1 MTSTKKTGPE
11 RGAASGRFV
20 LRLSPGM
27 HAALRRAA
35 RAAEVSLNDYCVR
48 KLALP
53 SGNLAGV
60 TGAPAVVERAAE
72 LFGHELLAVVAYGSW
87 TRDEAVAGSD
97 IDVLVVVDATAPI
110 TRALYRRWDA
120 RPLTWDGHEV
130 EPHFVRLR
138 GREEGATGLWAEA
151 AIDGVVLFERGFAVS
166 RRLAEIRR
174 DVLAGRLVRRTAH
187 GQPYW
192 SEVA

>member
-1 MTSTKKTGPE
+1 MAGTRKSGSKHSP
-11 RGAASGRFV
+11 SGRFV
-20 LRLSPGM
+20 LRLSPGL
-27 HAALRRAA
+27 HAALRHAA
-35 RAAEVSLNDYCVR
+35 RAAGVSLNDYCVH

-53 SGNLAGV
+53 SGNLAGA
-60 TGAPAVVERAAE
+60 TGATAVVERAAE
-72 LFGHELLAVVAYGSW
+72 LFGDHLLAVVAYGSW
-87 TRDEAVAGSD
+87 SRNEATAGSD
-97 IDVLVVVDATAPI
+97 VDVLVVVDAGAPI

-120 RPLTWDGHEV
+120 QPLAWDGHAV

-151 AIDGVVLFERGFAVS
+151 AIDGIVLFERGLQVS
-166 RRLAEIRR
+166 RRLAEVRR